1 MVPSNNATTLEL
13 FKTQLDPETNK
24 VSGIPHMPKTNKYGF
39 TLHSFLVDVISRVS
53 PSAPTSFKEA
63 LSHNALVA
71 LLPGADLNAADSKL
85 AISDPT
91 AAKAAYGDETFSCTR
106 GAPTVIVVSV
116 QEVDGQIAP
125 NMIASAGCVVQNM
138 HLAATDLGLG
148 SVYLGS
154 IQAVSNS
161 FEVLYKLKLQDG
173 FWPVAALAVG
183 NAKEP
188 AEKRDVPMTKIF
200 TNIVE

>member
-1 MVPSNNATTLEL
+1 MEWNEL
-13 FKTQLDPETNK
+13 MLTRKSCREYTDVQLTAEQLQA
-24 VSGIPHMPKTNKYGF
+24 VLQAGCA
-39 TLHSFLVDVISRVS
+39 
-53 PSAPTSFKEA
+53 APIARGKFEQVQLTVVQDKK
-63 LSHNALVA
+63 
-71 LLPGADLNAADSKL
+71 LLDLID
-85 AISDPT
+85 T
-91 AAKAAYGDETFSCTR
+91 AAKAAYGDENFSCTR

-161 FEVLYKLKLQDG
+161 FEVLYKLQLKDG

-188 AEKRDVPMTKIF
+188 AQERDVPLNKIF
-200 TNIVE
+200 TNTVK

>member
-1 MVPSNNATTLEL
+1 MEWKELMLTRKSCREYTDVQLTAEQLQAVLQAGCAAPIARGKFEQVQLTVVQDKKLLEL
-13 FKTQLDPETNK
+13 ID
-24 VSGIPHMPKTNKYGF
+24 
-39 TLHSFLVDVISRVS
+39 
-53 PSAPTSFKEA
+53 
-63 LSHNALVA
+63 
-71 LLPGADLNAADSKL
+71 
-85 AISDPT
+85 T

-154 IQAVSNS
+154 IQAVTGSL
-161 FEVLYKLKLQDG
+161 EVLYKMKLQDG

-183 NAKEP
+183 NAVTP
-188 AEKRDVPMTKIF
+188 AEKREVPMTKIF

>member
-1 MVPSNNATTLEL
+1 MEWKELMLTRKSCREYTDVQLTAEQLQAVLQAGCAAPIARGKFEQVQLTVVQDKKLLEL
-13 FKTQLDPETNK
+13 ID
-24 VSGIPHMPKTNKYGF
+24 
-39 TLHSFLVDVISRVS
+39 
-53 PSAPTSFKEA
+53 
-63 LSHNALVA
+63 
-71 LLPGADLNAADSKL
+71 
-85 AISDPT
+85 T

-183 NAKEP
+183 NAKEA
-188 AEKRDVPMTKIF
+188 AEEREIPVDKIY
-200 TNIVE
+200 TNIIA

>member
-1 MVPSNNATTLEL
+1 MEWNEL
-13 FKTQLDPETNK
+13 MLTRKSCREYTDVQLTAEQLQA
-24 VSGIPHMPKTNKYGF
+24 VLQAGCA
-39 TLHSFLVDVISRVS
+39 
-53 PSAPTSFKEA
+53 APIARGKFEQVQLTVVQDKK
-63 LSHNALVA
+63 
-71 LLPGADLNAADSKL
+71 LLDLID
-85 AISDPT
+85 T

-200 TNIVE
+200 TNTVE

>member
-1 MVPSNNATTLEL
+1 MEWNELMLTRKSCREYVDEQITTAQLKALLQAACASPVARGKFEQLQLTVVQDKELLEL
-13 FKTQLDPETNK
+13 IDK
-24 VSGIPHMPKTNKYGF
+24 
-39 TLHSFLVDVISRVS
+39 
-53 PSAPTSFKEA
+53 
-63 LSHNALVA
+63 
-71 LLPGADLNAADSKL
+71 
-85 AISDPT
+85 

-154 IQAVSNS
+154 IQAISGS
-161 FEVLYKLKLQDG
+161 FEVMYKLKLQDG

-200 TNIVE
+200 TNTVE

>member
-1 MVPSNNATTLEL
+1 MEWNELMLTRKSCREYTDVQLTESQLKAILQAGCAAPVARGKFEQVQLTVVQDKKLLEL
-13 FKTQLDPETNK
+13 ID
-24 VSGIPHMPKTNKYGF
+24 
-39 TLHSFLVDVISRVS
+39 
-53 PSAPTSFKEA
+53 
-63 LSHNALVA
+63 
-71 LLPGADLNAADSKL
+71 
-85 AISDPT
+85 T
-91 AAKAAYGDETFSCTR
+91 AAKAAYGDDSFSCTR
-106 GAPTVIVVSV
+106 GAPTVIIVSV
-116 QEVDGQIAP
+116 QEDQGQISP
-125 NMIASAGCVVQNM
+125 MMIASAGCVVENM

-154 IQAVSNS
+154 IQAVNNS

-173 FWPVAALAVG
+173 FWPVSALAVG

>member
-1 MVPSNNATTLEL
+1 MEWNEL
-13 FKTQLDPETNK
+13 MLTRKSCREYTDVQLTAEQLQA
-24 VSGIPHMPKTNKYGF
+24 VLQAGCA
-39 TLHSFLVDVISRVS
+39 
-53 PSAPTSFKEA
+53 APIARGKFEQVQLTVVQDKK
-63 LSHNALVA
+63 
-71 LLPGADLNAADSKL
+71 LLDLID
-85 AISDPT
+85 T
-91 AAKAAYGDETFSCTR
+91 AAKAAYGDENFSCTR

-154 IQAVSNS
+154 IQAISGS
-161 FEVLYKLKLQDG
+161 FEVMYKLKLQDG

-183 NAKEP
+183 IAVEP
-188 AEKRDVPMTKIF
+188 AEERAVPMTKIF

>member
-1 MVPSNNATTLEL
+1 MEWNKLMCTRNSCREYSDQQITAA
-13 FKTQLDPETNK
+13 QLK
-24 VSGIPHMPKTNKYGF
+24 
-39 TLHSFLVDVISRVS
+39 
-53 PSAPTSFKEA
+53 
-63 LSHNALVA
+63 A
-71 LLPGADLNAADSKL
+71 LLQAGCAAPVARGKFEQLQITVVQNKELLDMID
-85 AISDPT
+85 A
-91 AAKAAYGDETFSCTR
+91 AAKQSYGDDSFSCTR

-116 QEVDGQIAP
+116 QENQGQIAP
-125 NMIASAGCVVQNM
+125 NMIASAACVVQNM

-154 IQAVSNS
+154 IQAVNNS

-183 NAKEP
+183 YGKTP
-188 AEKRDVPMTKIF
+188 AEERAVPMTKIF

>member
-1 MVPSNNATTLEL
+1 MEWNELMLTRKSCREYVDEQITTAQLKALLQAACAAPVARGKFEQLQLTVVQDKELLEL
-13 FKTQLDPETNK
+13 IDK
-24 VSGIPHMPKTNKYGF
+24 
-39 TLHSFLVDVISRVS
+39 
-53 PSAPTSFKEA
+53 
-63 LSHNALVA
+63 
-71 LLPGADLNAADSKL
+71 
-85 AISDPT
+85 
-91 AAKAAYGDETFSCTR
+91 AAKAAYGDESFSCTR

-154 IQAVSNS
+154 IQAVNNS
-161 FEVLYKLKLQDG
+161 FEVLYKLKLKDG

-188 AEKRDVPMTKIF
+188 AQEREIPADKIY
-200 TNIVE
+200 TNIIA